1 MHVESLKV
9 LADVARFRSFSQAA
23 AANGMT
29 QSAVS
34 QMVSQLEK
42 RLATQLVDRSVRPLR
57 MTDEGRRFADG
68 CQDLVARYQ
77 DLEASV
83 RGGNPDVPV
92 TVQVAAIYS
101 VSLRGMNRYVERFAA
116 SDPHAH
122 VRIDYL
128 HPDKV
133 YERVNDGTADIGL
146 VSFPR
151 RTRELQAL
159 PWRSEDM
166 VLACAPTHPLAS
178 LPRVSPSRLDGMD
191 FIAFDR
197 GLVIRRE
204 IDRFLREQDV
214 TVHVVLEFDN
224 IETIKRAVVEV
235 AGISLL
241 PLPTLRPEVDNG
253 TLVAIPMREARLV
266 RPMGIIH
273 RRHGLGAAAAR
284 FVQVLQE
291 LEPNG
296 DAPLAAVSVAS
307 TTR

>member
-1 MHVESLKV
+1 
-9 LADVARFRSFSQAA
+9 
-23 AANGMT
+23 
-29 QSAVS
+29 
-34 QMVSQLEK
+34 
-42 RLATQLVDRSVRPLR
+42 
-57 MTDEGRRFADG
+57 
-68 CQDLVARYQ
+68 
-77 DLEASV
+77 
-83 RGGNPDVPV
+83 
-92 TVQVAAIYS
+92 
-101 VSLRGMNRYVERFAA
+101 
-116 SDPHAH
+116 
-122 VRIDYL
+122 
-128 HPDKV
+128 
-133 YERVNDGTADIGL
+133 
-146 VSFPR
+146 
-151 RTRELQAL
+151 
-159 PWRSEDM
+159 
-166 VLACAPTHPLAS
+166 
-178 LPRVSPSRLDGMD
+178 MD